1 MEIEDVTGTAG
12 DAGTETPSGETP
24 SGEASATETAP
35 APAGKKE
42 EQFFDSSAVP
52 DELKPVWKKM
62 QGAYTRKMQ
71 SIGDLK
77 EKAALVDQFRSDPNF
92 ALQTIQQAAQQMG
105 YSLSKAQAAQVV
117 ESAATAVGGG
127 APAELVEAVKG
138 RLSPE
143 LQWMAKSLAD
153 TQWVGMQMQMAP
165 IQKEREQE
173 RVTRRNQEYQE
184 LAEELGEQAPGWEEH
199 EDDMEELLTFL
210 KSDGMKHR
218 KFGSKLAL
226 LHGIVTGNASAVAS
240 AVRRMGEASRN
251 RTGTGQVSRS
261 TGTNIDKR
269 VREAKTNQEAWDVA
283 AKHAVEELERQGLKL
298 R

>member
-12 DAGTETPSGETP
+12 DSEAEPPSGETP
-24 SGEASATETAP
+24 SGETGATETAP

-77 EKAALVDQFRSDPNF
+77 EKGALVDQFRSAPTF

-127 APAELVEAVKG
+127 APAELVEAVKA
-138 RLSPE
+138 RLNPE
-143 LQWMAKSLAD
+143 LQWMANSVAGTPRGGVQLQ
-153 TQWVGMQMQMAP
+153 TAP
-165 IQKEREQE
+165 
-173 RVTRRNQEYQE
+173 
-184 LAEELGEQAPGWEEH
+184 
-199 EDDMEELLTFL
+199 L
-210 KSDGMKHR
+210 K
-218 KFGSKLAL
+218 
-226 LHGIVTGNASAVAS
+226 
-240 AVRRMGEASRN
+240 
-251 RTGTGQVSRS
+251 
-261 TGTNIDKR
+261 
-269 VREAKTNQEAWDVA
+269 
-283 AKHAVEELERQGLKL
+283 
-298 R
+298 

>member
-1 MEIEDVTGTAG
+1 MPIEEVIETATDPDTGAPGG
-12 DAGTETPSGETP
+12 DAPKGEVGAIT
-24 SGEASATETAP
+24 GKEAP
-35 APAGKKE
+35 PKE
-42 EQFFDSSAVP
+42 ESFINPSELP
-52 DELKPVWKKM
+52 DELKPHWKRM
-62 QGAYTRKMQ
+62 HRAYTKVMEGHKQ
-71 SIGDLK
+71 LE
-77 EKAALVDQFRSDPNF
+77 EKAALVDRFGSDPNF

-105 YSLSKAQAAQVV
+105 YSLTKAQAAQVV

-127 APAELVEAVKG
+127 APAELVEAVKA
-138 RLSPE
+138 RLNPE

-165 IQKEREQE
+165 LKKEREQE
-173 RVTRRNQEYQE
+173 QATRRNAEFAE
-184 LAEELGEQAPGWEEH
+184 LSEELGEQAPGWEEH
-199 EDDMEELLTFL
+199 KDDMEELLTFL

-240 AVRRMGEASRN
+240 AVRRMGEAGRQ

-269 VREAKTNQEAWDVA
+269 VREARTNQEAWDIA
-283 AKHAVEELERQGLKL
+283 AQSAVEELERGGIKL

>member
-1 MEIEDVTGTAG
+1 MVIEDVTGTAG
-12 DAGTETPSGETP
+12 DAGMEALLKDAPT
-24 SGEASATETAP
+24 GEAGATEGKEAP
-35 APAGKKE
+35 PKE
-42 EQFFDSSAVP
+42 ESFINPSELP
-52 DELKPVWKKM
+52 EELKPHWKRM
-62 QGAYTRKMQ
+62 HRAYTKVMEGHKQ
-71 SIGDLK
+71 LE
-77 EKAALVDQFRSDPNF
+77 EKAALVDRFGTDPGF

-105 YSLSKAQAAQVV
+105 YSLTKAQAAQVV

-127 APAELVEAVKG
+127 APLELVEAVRA
-138 RLSPE
+138 RLNPE

-165 IQKEREQE
+165 LKKEREQE
-173 RVTRRNQEYQE
+173 QATRRNAEFAE
-184 LAEELGEQAPGWEEH
+184 LSEELGEQAPGWEEH
-199 EDDMEELLTFL
+199 KDDMEELLTFL
-210 KSDGMKHR
+210 KSDNMKHR

-240 AVRRMGEASRN
+240 AVRRMGEAGRQ

-269 VREAKTNQEAWDVA
+269 VREAKTNQEAWDIA
-283 AKHAVEELERQGLKL
+283 AQSAVEDLERHGVKL

>member
-1 MEIEDVTGTAG
+1 MAIADVTGTA
-12 DAGTETPSGETP
+12 DDPTSG
-24 SGEASATETAP
+24 
-35 APAGKKE
+35 APAGDAPTGEVGATEGKEAPPKE
-42 EQFFDSSAVP
+42 ESFIDPSELP
-52 DELKPVWKKM
+52 EELKPHWKRMHRAFNKRM
-62 QGAYTRKMQ
+62 EETK
-71 SIGDLK
+71 DLK
-77 EKAALVDQFRSDPNF
+77 DKAALVDRFSSDPAF

-127 APAELVEAVKG
+127 APAELVEAVKA
-138 RLSPE
+138 RLNPE

-165 IQKEREQE
+165 LKKEREQE
-173 RVTRRNQEYQE
+173 VTTRRNEEYQE
-184 LAEELGEQAPGWEEH
+184 LAAELGEQAPGWEDH

-210 KSDGMKHR
+210 KSDSMKSR

-261 TGTNIDKR
+261 VAPNTDKR
-269 VREAKTNQEAWDVA
+269 VREAKTNQEAWQIA
-283 AKHAVEELERQGLKL
+283 AQAAVEDLERHGVKL